1 MIIASFRFPALGV
14 RAALRGSACAATLFA
29 LIACETVI
37 DVRGFVPDDE
47 SLSKIQVGLQG
58 KRDVGDLL
66 GTPSSVSSF
75 GDETWLYISRKTR
88 SVAFFEP
95 KIVEQHVV
103 AIVFGE
109 KGMVSDVK
117 KLELADGKVLRHV
130 ARVTPS
136 PGKELSFIEQLIGN
150 VGKFNSK
157 GASAATAGG
166 QGGGIPGSR

>member
-1 MIIASFRFPALGV
+1 MKSFISAHLPTYRCA
-14 RAALRGSACAATLFA
+14 AALRGVACATALIG

-47 SLSKIQVGLQG
+47 SLSKIQIGLQS

-66 GTPSSVSSF
+66 GTPSSVSAF

-88 SVAFFEP
+88 TVAFLEP
-95 KIVEQHVV
+95 KIVEQQVV
-103 AIVFGE
+103 AIVYDD
-109 KGMVSDVK
+109 KGVVSDVR

-150 VGKFNSK
+150 VGKFNTK
-157 GASAATAGG
+157 GSSATAGG

>member
-1 MIIASFRFPALGV
+1 MSPAILRFPAL
-14 RAALRGSACAATLFA
+14 RFPASLRGTACAAA
-29 LIACETVI
+29 LIAVVACETVI

-47 SLSKIQVGLQG
+47 SLSKIQVGLQS

-66 GTPSSVSSF
+66 GTPSSVSAF

-88 SVAFFEP
+88 TVAFFEP
-95 KIVEQHVV
+95 KLVEQHVV
-103 AIVFGE
+103 AIVFDD
-109 KGMVSDVK
+109 KGLVSDVR

-150 VGKFNSK
+150 VGKFNTK
-157 GASAATAGG
+157 GSAATAGG
-166 QGGGIPGSR
+166 QGGGLPGSR

>member
-1 MIIASFRFPALGV
+1 MSSARFRFPLRRAA
-14 RAALRGSACAATLFA
+14 AALRSIAGAGALLG
-29 LIACETVI
+29 LIACETVV

-66 GTPSSVSSF
+66 GTPSSVSAF

-88 SVAFFEP
+88 TIAFFEP
-95 KIVEQHVV
+95 KLVEQQVV
-103 AIVFGE
+103 AIVFDD
-109 KGMVSDVK
+109 KGMVSDVR

-136 PGKELSFIEQLIGN
+136 PGKELSFIEQLLGN
-150 VGKFNSK
+150 VGKFNTK
-157 GASAATAGG
+157 TNTATAGG

>member
-1 MIIASFRFPALGV
+1 MTFVPCRFRTLGI
-14 RAALRGSACAATLFA
+14 RAALRGSACAAALFA
-29 LIACETVI
+29 LIACETVV

-66 GTPSSVSSF
+66 GTPSSISSF

-88 SVAFFEP
+88 TVAFFEP
-95 KIVEQHVV
+95 KVVEQHVV
-103 AIVFGE
+103 AIVFDE

-150 VGKFNSK
+150 VGKFNTKS
-157 GASAATAGG
+157 GTATAGG

>member
-1 MIIASFRFPALGV
+1 MNSVTHRFPVLGV
-14 RAALRGSACAATLFA
+14 GTALRFTACAATLLA
-29 LIACETVI
+29 LMACETVV

-66 GTPSSVSSF
+66 GTPSSVSAF

-88 SVAFFEP
+88 TVAFLEP
-95 KIVEQHVV
+95 KVMEQHVV
-103 AIVFGE
+103 AVVFDD
-109 KGMVSDVK
+109 KGVVSDIR

-136 PGKELSFIEQLIGN
+136 PGKELSFIEQLLGN
-150 VGKFNSK
+150 VGKFNAK
-157 GASAATAGG
+157 GASTATAGG
-166 QGGGIPGSR
+166 QGGIPGTR